1 MATLATTVFWAG
13 LRHPVRSLQK
23 QWSKRAPLTQA
34 SEVTQAAPVKS
45 RWSEP
50 DDEPPV
56 VRYGAASPERLERIA
71 AYARCG
77 YFHMEYTAGMF
88 VVPLDLPPE

>member
-1 MATLATTVFWAG
+1 MVTLSATLIWSG

-23 QWSKRAPLTQA
+23 QLSKRAPVT
-34 SEVTQAAPVKS
+34 SEQSSDVSAAATYTSP
-45 RWSEP
+45 
-50 DDEPPV
+50 
-56 VRYGAASPERLERIA
+56 SPERLERIA

-88 VVPLDLPPE
+88 VVPLEIPRE

>member
-1 MATLATTVFWAG
+1 MATLSATLIWGG

-23 QWSKRAPLTQA
+23 QFSKRAPVPAGQSSDET
-34 SEVTQAAPVKS
+34 AAATYTSP
-45 RWSEP
+45 
-50 DDEPPV
+50 
-56 VRYGAASPERLERIA
+56 SPERLERIA

-88 VVPLDLPPE
+88 VVPLEFPRE

>member
-1 MATLATTVFWAG
+1 MATLSATHIWGG

-23 QWSKRAPLTQA
+23 QWSKHAHVS
-34 SEVTQAAPVKS
+34 SEQSSDETAA
-45 RWSEP
+45 
-50 DDEPPV
+50 
-56 VRYGAASPERLERIA
+56 AAHHSPSPEQLERIA

-88 VVPLDLPPE
+88 VVPLEIPRD

>member
-1 MATLATTVFWAG
+1 MATLSATHIWGG

-23 QWSKRAPLTQA
+23 QLSKHA
-34 SEVTQAAPVKS
+34 SVTPARSAEERS
-45 RWSEP
+45 ALA
-50 DDEPPV
+50 
-56 VRYGAASPERLERIA
+56 YGSQSPQRLERIA

-88 VVPLDLPPE
+88 VVPLDVPPG

>member
-1 MATLATTVFWAG
+1 MAALSATLIWSG

-23 QWSKRAPLTQA
+23 QLSKRVPVT
-34 SEVTQAAPVKS
+34 SEQSADVTAATCTSP
-45 RWSEP
+45 
-50 DDEPPV
+50 
-56 VRYGAASPERLERIA
+56 SPERLERIA

-88 VVPLDLPPE
+88 VVPLEIPRD

>member
-1 MATLATTVFWAG
+1 MTTLSATLIWDG

-23 QWSKRAPLTQA
+23 QLSKH
-34 SEVTQAAPVKS
+34 APVTS
-45 RWSEP
+45 GQSS
-50 DDEPPV
+50 DET
-56 VRYGAASPERLERIA
+56 AAATHTSPSPEQLERIA

-88 VVPLDLPPE
+88 VVPLQLPRE

>member
-1 MATLATTVFWAG
+1 MAALSATLIWGG

-23 QWSKRAPLTQA
+23 QLSKRAPT
-34 SEVTQAAPVKS
+34 SEQSSDETAAVTYTSQ
-45 RWSEP
+45 
-50 DDEPPV
+50 
-56 VRYGAASPERLERIA
+56 SPERLERIA

-88 VVPLDLPPE
+88 VVPLEIPRE